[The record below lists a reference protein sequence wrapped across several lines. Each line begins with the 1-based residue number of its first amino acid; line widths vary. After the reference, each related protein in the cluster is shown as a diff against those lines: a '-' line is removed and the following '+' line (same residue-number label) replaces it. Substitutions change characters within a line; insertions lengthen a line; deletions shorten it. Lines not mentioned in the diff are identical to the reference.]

1 MSQKVIKETPK
12 TLTSSDDLKKIV
24 KDSIATRY
32 VSIDIEGNGFFRYPE
47 FVCLIQICI
56 DEDIY
61 LVDPLAI
68 HDISVLG
75 EIFRDHK
82 ITKILHA
89 GDYDIRSLNRDY
101 GFSFS
106 NVFDT
111 SLGAALLGSKKL
123 GLDSVLKEYIDANVT
138 KDKKLQRSDWT
149 IRPLSKE
156 ARTYAADDVRYLHS
170 AMQVMNKRLEN
181 LGRLSWLREECE
193 RLQQVKFHPKDED
206 TAFLDVKGSKNL
218 DGRSLSVLQ
227 SLYAVR
233 EDEAIGKDRP
243 PFKIVG
249 DSVVVGRARNPHS
262 DYSEIKG
269 IGAWGRPGVSKRIRK
284 IVTDALAQEPVE
296 RPPSKIARKSP
307 MSNKEREKANIRLK
321 ELKEWRKAIGQN
333 LDVDPSLLWPTSSL
347 NRLSRDPNTF
357 ISEVSEPEVRN
368 WQRLEFGNKL
378 EEKLSSFQ

>member
-193 RLQQVKFHPKDED
+193 RLQQVKFNPKDED

-218 DGRSLSVLQ
+218 DGRALSVLQ

-249 DSVVVGRARNPHS
+249 DSVLVAIARKPHS

-269 IGAWGRPGVSKRIRK
+269 IGAWGRPGVSNRIRK

-296 RPPSKIARKSP
+296 RPVSKSIRKSP

-321 ELKEWRKAIGQN
+321 DLKEWRKAIGEN
-333 LDVDPSLLWPTSSL
+333 LEVDPSLLWPTNSL
-347 NRLSRDPNTF
+347 NRLSRNPDSFET
-357 ISEVSEPEVRN
+357 EVYETEIRS

-378 EEKLSSFQ
+378 EEKFS

>member
-12 TLTSSDDLKKIV
+12 TLISSYDLKKIV
-24 KDSIATRY
+24 EDSVTSQY
-32 VSIDIEGNGFFRYPE
+32 VSLDIEGNGFFRYPE

-56 DEDIY
+56 GKDIY
-61 LVDPLAI
+61 LIDPLAI
-68 HDISVLG
+68 HDLSVLG
-75 EIFRDHK
+75 DIFADHN

-123 GLDSVLKEYIDANVT
+123 GLDSVLKEYIDAEVT

-156 ARTYAADDVRYLHS
+156 ARIYAADDVRYLHG
-170 AMQVMNKRLEN
+170 AMQVIEERLDS

-193 RLQQVKFHPKDED
+193 RLQQVKFNAKDED

-218 DGRSLSVLQ
+218 DGSSLSVLQ

-249 DSVVVGRARNPHS
+249 DSVLVAIAKNPYS

-284 IVTDALAQEPVE
+284 IVTDALAREPVE
-296 RPPSKIARKSP
+296 RPVSKVTRKKA
-307 MSNKEREKANIRLK
+307 MSNKERENANIRLK
-321 ELKEWRKAIGQN
+321 ELKEWRKAIGQE
-333 LDVDPSLLWPTSSL
+333 LDVDPSLLWPTNSL

-357 ISEVSEPEVRN
+357 ETEIFEPEVRS
-368 WQRLEFGNKL
+368 WQRFEFGNKL

>member
-12 TLTSSDDLKKIV
+12 TLTSSDDLKKIIE
-24 KDSIATRY
+24 DSTTNLY

-47 FVCLIQICI
+47 FVCLIQLCI
-56 DEDIY
+56 GKDIY

-68 HDISVLG
+68 EDISVLG
-75 EIFRDHK
+75 EIFKDHR

-123 GLDSVLKEYIDANVT
+123 GLDSVLKEYIDADVT

-156 ARTYAADDVRYLHS
+156 ARAYAADDGRYLHS
-170 AMQVMNKRLEN
+170 AMQVMEEKLES
-181 LGRLSWLREECE
+181 LGRISWLREECE
-193 RLQQVKFHPKDED
+193 RLQQVKFNPKDED
-206 TAFLDVKGSKNL
+206 SAFLDVKGSKNL
-218 DGRSLSVLQ
+218 DGRALSVLQ

-249 DSVVVGRARNPHS
+249 DSVLVAIARKPHS

-269 IGAWGRPGVSKRIRK
+269 IGAWGRPGVSNRIRK

-296 RPPSKIARKSP
+296 RPVSKSIRKSP

-321 ELKEWRKAIGQN
+321 DLKEWRKAIGEN
-333 LDVDPSLLWPTSSL
+333 LDVDPSLLWPTNSL
-347 NRLSRDPNTF
+347 NSLSRNPDSFET
-357 ISEVSEPEVRN
+357 EVYETEIRS

-378 EEKLSSFQ
+378 EEKLTSFQ

>member
-106 NVFDT
+106 NVCI
-111 SLGAALLGSKKL
+111 ALL
-123 GLDSVLKEYIDANVT
+123 E
-138 KDKKLQRSDWT
+138 
-149 IRPLSKE
+149 
-156 ARTYAADDVRYLHS
+156 
-170 AMQVMNKRLEN
+170 
-181 LGRLSWLREECE
+181 
-193 RLQQVKFHPKDED
+193 
-206 TAFLDVKGSKNL
+206 
-218 DGRSLSVLQ
+218 
-227 SLYAVR
+227 
-233 EDEAIGKDRP
+233 
-243 PFKIVG
+243 
-249 DSVVVGRARNPHS
+249 
-262 DYSEIKG
+262 
-269 IGAWGRPGVSKRIRK
+269 
-284 IVTDALAQEPVE
+284 
-296 RPPSKIARKSP
+296 
-307 MSNKEREKANIRLK
+307 
-321 ELKEWRKAIGQN
+321 
-333 LDVDPSLLWPTSSL
+333 
-347 NRLSRDPNTF
+347 
-357 ISEVSEPEVRN
+357 
-368 WQRLEFGNKL
+368 
-378 EEKLSSFQ
+378 

>member
-12 TLTSSDDLKKIV
+12 TLTSSDDLKKIIE
-24 KDSIATRY
+24 DSTTNLY

-47 FVCLIQICI
+47 FVCLIQLCI
-56 DEDIY
+56 GKDIY

-68 HDISVLG
+68 EDISVLG
-75 EIFRDHK
+75 EIFKDHR

-123 GLDSVLKEYIDANVT
+123 GLDSVLKEYIDADVT

-156 ARTYAADDVRYLHS
+156 ARAYAADDVRYLYS
-170 AMQVMNKRLEN
+170 AMQVMEEKLES
-181 LGRLSWLREECE
+181 LGRISWLREECE
-193 RLQQVKFHPKDED
+193 RLQQVKFNPKDED
-206 TAFLDVKGSKNL
+206 SAFLDVKGSKNL
-218 DGRSLSVLQ
+218 DGRALSVLQ

-249 DSVVVGRARNPHS
+249 DSVLVAIARKPHS

-269 IGAWGRPGVSKRIRK
+269 IGAWGRPGVSNRIRK

-296 RPPSKIARKSP
+296 RPVSKSIRKSP

-321 ELKEWRKAIGQN
+321 DLKEWRKAIGEN
-333 LDVDPSLLWPTSSL
+333 LEVDPSLLWPTNSL
-347 NRLSRDPNTF
+347 NRLSRNPDSFET
-357 ISEVSEPEVRN
+357 EVYETEIRS
-368 WQRLEFGNKL
+368 WQRLEFGDKL
-378 EEKLSSFQ
+378 EEKLTSFQ

>member
-12 TLTSSDDLKKIV
+12 TLISSDDLKKIV
-24 KDSIATRY
+24 EDSVTSQY
-32 VSIDIEGNGFFRYPE
+32 VSLDIEGNGFFRYPE

-56 DEDIY
+56 GKDIY
-61 LVDPLAI
+61 LIDPLAI
-68 HDISVLG
+68 HDLSVLG
-75 EIFRDHK
+75 DIFADHN

-123 GLDSVLKEYIDANVT
+123 GLDSVLKEYIDADVT

-156 ARTYAADDVRYLHS
+156 ARIYAADDVRYLHG
-170 AMQVMNKRLEN
+170 AMQVIEERLDS

-193 RLQQVKFHPKDED
+193 RLQQVKFHVKDED

-218 DGRSLSVLQ
+218 DGSSLSVLQ

-249 DSVVVGRARNPHS
+249 DSVLVAIAKNPYS

-296 RPPSKIARKSP
+296 RPVSKATRKKA
-307 MSNKEREKANIRLK
+307 MSNKERENANIRLK
-321 ELKEWRKAIGQN
+321 ELKEWRKAIGQE
-333 LDVDPSLLWPTSSL
+333 LDVDPSLLWPTNSL

-357 ISEVSEPEVRN
+357 ETEIFEPEVRS
-368 WQRLEFGNKL
+368 WQRFEFGNKL

>member
-12 TLTSSDDLKKIV
+12 TLISSDDLKKIV
-24 KDSIATRY
+24 QDSVTSQY
-32 VSIDIEGNGFFRYPE
+32 VSLDIEGNGFFRYPE

-56 DEDIY
+56 GKDIY
-61 LVDPLAI
+61 LIDPLAI
-68 HDISVLG
+68 HDLSVLG
-75 EIFRDHK
+75 DIFADHN

-123 GLDSVLKEYIDANVT
+123 GLDSVLKEYIDADVT

-156 ARTYAADDVRYLHS
+156 ARIYAADDVRYLHG
-170 AMQVMNKRLEN
+170 AMQVIEERLDS

-193 RLQQVKFHPKDED
+193 RLQQVKFNAKDED

-218 DGRSLSVLQ
+218 DGSSLSVLQ

-249 DSVVVGRARNPHS
+249 DSVLVAIAKNPYS

-296 RPPSKIARKSP
+296 RPVSKATRKKA
-307 MSNKEREKANIRLK
+307 MSNKESENANIRLK
-321 ELKEWRKAIGQN
+321 ELKEWRKAIGQE
-333 LDVDPSLLWPTSSL
+333 LDVDPSLLWPTNSL

-357 ISEVSEPEVRN
+357 ETEIFEPEVRS
-368 WQRLEFGNKL
+368 WQRFEFGNKL

>member
-12 TLTSSDDLKKIV
+12 TLTSSDDLKKIIE
-24 KDSIATRY
+24 DSTTNLY

-47 FVCLIQICI
+47 FVCLIQLCI
-56 DEDIY
+56 GKDIY

-68 HDISVLG
+68 EDISVLG
-75 EIFRDHK
+75 EIFKDHR

-123 GLDSVLKEYIDANVT
+123 GLDSVLKEYIDADVT

-156 ARTYAADDVRYLHS
+156 ARAYAADDGRYLHS
-170 AMQVMNKRLEN
+170 AMQVMEEKLES
-181 LGRLSWLREECE
+181 LGRISWLREECE
-193 RLQQVKFHPKDED
+193 RLQQVKFNPKDED
-206 TAFLDVKGSKNL
+206 SAFLDVKGSKNL
-218 DGRSLSVLQ
+218 DGRALSVLQ

-249 DSVVVGRARNPHS
+249 DSVLVAIARKPHS

-269 IGAWGRPGVSKRIRK
+269 IGAWGRPGVSNRIRK

-296 RPPSKIARKSP
+296 RPVSKSIRKSP

-321 ELKEWRKAIGQN
+321 DLKEWRKAIGEN
-333 LDVDPSLLWPTSSL
+333 LEVDPSLLWPTNSL
-347 NRLSRDPNTF
+347 NSLSRNPDSFET
-357 ISEVSEPEVRN
+357 EVYETEIRS

-378 EEKLSSFQ
+378 EEKLTSFQ

>member
-12 TLTSSDDLKKIV
+12 TLISSDDLKKIV
-24 KDSIATRY
+24 EDSVTSQY
-32 VSIDIEGNGFFRYPE
+32 VSLDIEGNGFFRYPE

-56 DEDIY
+56 GKDIY
-61 LVDPLAI
+61 LIDPLAI
-68 HDISVLG
+68 HDLSVLG
-75 EIFRDHK
+75 DIFADHN

-123 GLDSVLKEYIDANVT
+123 GLDSVLKEYIDADVT

-156 ARTYAADDVRYLHS
+156 ARIYAADDVRYLYG
-170 AMQVMNKRLEN
+170 AMQVIEERLDS

-193 RLQQVKFHPKDED
+193 RLQQVKFNAKDED

-218 DGRSLSVLQ
+218 DGSSLSVLQ

-249 DSVVVGRARNPHS
+249 DSVLVAIAKNPYS

-296 RPPSKIARKSP
+296 RPVSKATRKKA
-307 MSNKEREKANIRLK
+307 MSNKERENANIRLK
-321 ELKEWRKAIGQN
+321 ELKEWRKAIGQE
-333 LDVDPSLLWPTSSL
+333 LDVDPSLLWPTNSL

-357 ISEVSEPEVRN
+357 ETEIFEPEVRS
-368 WQRLEFGNKL
+368 WQRFEFGNKL

>member
-181 LGRLSWLREECE
+181 LGRLSWLREE
-193 RLQQVKFHPKDED
+193 
-206 TAFLDVKGSKNL
+206 
-218 DGRSLSVLQ
+218 
-227 SLYAVR
+227 
-233 EDEAIGKDRP
+233 
-243 PFKIVG
+243 
-249 DSVVVGRARNPHS
+249 
-262 DYSEIKG
+262 
-269 IGAWGRPGVSKRIRK
+269 
-284 IVTDALAQEPVE
+284 
-296 RPPSKIARKSP
+296 
-307 MSNKEREKANIRLK
+307 
-321 ELKEWRKAIGQN
+321 
-333 LDVDPSLLWPTSSL
+333 
-347 NRLSRDPNTF
+347 
-357 ISEVSEPEVRN
+357 
-368 WQRLEFGNKL
+368 
-378 EEKLSSFQ
+378 